1 MFHNVVMDTN
11 SFDRMYFWR
20 ENSYSYLFNLEQI
33 VLAERSIITE
43 SNFQSCS
50 IQTLDLCESHFLNIN
65 SETH

>member
-33 VLAERSIITE
+33 VLAARSITE
-43 SNFQSCS
+43 SNLQSCS
-50 IQTLDLCESHFLNIN
+50 IQTLDLCEY
-65 SETH
+65 